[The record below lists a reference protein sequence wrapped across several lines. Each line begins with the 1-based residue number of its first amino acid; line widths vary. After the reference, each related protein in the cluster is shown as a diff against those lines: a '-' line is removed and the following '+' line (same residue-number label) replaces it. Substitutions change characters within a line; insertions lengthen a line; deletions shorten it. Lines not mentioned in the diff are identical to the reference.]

1 MALAVAEIPERGR
14 SFATLTPI
22 TPKFA
27 WALMQADSSA
37 RLIDTRS
44 TGTELSVCGLVEFRA
59 LVATGYDALVPGST
73 YAAISGTVGW
83 CGSPGF
89 RWDETAA
96 PKTNLLASGALFG
109 GAKGR
114 LFRTISQCPPL
125 CHQPH
130 VQIVTIDP
138 ALGDVACTTTG
149 SKTDQYFALEPRLVK
164 PPGERLLG
172 FYTALPELVSIKA
185 ALIGCDHPQPVER
198 YPLVLDTN

>member
-1 MALAVAEIPERGR
+1 M
-14 SFATLTPI
+14 
-22 TPKFA
+22 
-27 WALMQADSSA
+27 D
-37 RLIDTRS
+37 RS

-59 LVATGYDALVPGST
+59 LVASAYDALVPGSAD
-73 YAAISGTVGW
+73 AAISGTVGW

-130 VQIVTIDP
+130 VQIVAIDP
-138 ALGDVACTTTG
+138 ALGGISRTATG
-149 SKTDQYFALEPRLVK
+149 RKADQYFALKPGLVK
-164 PPGERLLG
+164 SPGERLQS
-172 FYTALPELVSIKA
+172 FHTTLPELVSIKA

-198 YPLVLDTN
+198 YLLALDTN